1 MFYAKQKPRIIKYR
15 DYKNFNKT
23 TFRMDLLKELS
34 LSNLQYG
41 DFDRFKFIVNN
52 LLKSHAPMK
61 EKYIRRNQA
70 PFMNKSVRK
79 AIMVRTKLLNKFRK
93 ENSFINEL
101 EYKRQRN
108 FCTTLIKK
116 TKRNFYNNLNV
127 NKITDNKSFW
137 KTVKPS
143 FTEKTLKDE
152 KIVLTEN
159 DTTFSE
165 ENKIAEIFR
174 SYFDG
179 IVDGLNIKRCEISK
193 EHNDPILNAIKT
205 FEKHPSILKIKE
217 LNSGCRFSFENVSL
231 EDVKKVTLELDITKA
246 SQFLDIPTKTL
257 SRMLIFFPEFF
268 FVSINYSISNSIF
281 PEQLKLPEVK
291 PVYKKNLR
299 ADKENYRPVSI
310 LPNISKIYERWLY
323 KQLYEYFDVIFSRNK
338 CGFRK
343 GFSS

>member
-1 MFYAKQKPRIIKYR
+1 MSHIKNHLQEIGKGLDLNSSKYDNFIVLGDFNVEMSNPHMSEFCALYNFTNLIKEPTCYKNVDKPTSIDHILTNYERCFQHSGIYETGLSDFHKLTFTVLKMFYAKQKPRIIKYR

-34 LSNLQYG
+34 LSNLQNG

-52 LLKSHAPMK
+52 LLESHAPMK

-79 AIMVRTKLLNKFRK
+79 AIMVWTKLLNKFRK

-143 FTEKTLKDE
+143 FTEKTLKYE

-159 DTTFSE
+159 ETTFSE
-165 ENKIAEIFR
+165 ETKLQK
-174 SYFDG
+174 S
-179 IVDGLNIKRCEISK
+179 
-193 EHNDPILNAIKT
+193 
-205 FEKHPSILKIKE
+205 
-217 LNSGCRFSFENVSL
+217 FSLVL
-231 EDVKKVTLELDITKA
+231 TVLQMVLT
-246 SQFLDIPTKTL
+246 
-257 SRMLIFFPEFF
+257 
-268 FVSINYSISNSIF
+268 
-281 PEQLKLPEVK
+281 
-291 PVYKKNLR
+291 
-299 ADKENYRPVSI
+299 
-310 LPNISKIYERWLY
+310 
-323 KQLYEYFDVIFSRNK
+323 
-338 CGFRK
+338 
-343 GFSS
+343 